1 MLANIIFAG
10 GDAKSFGKGEAYL
23 RRLAELD
30 IAGRH
35 VGRLTQKIGAELA
48 RKRDEEVAL
57 YRRRELPVAVEVTP
71 AAVVVE
77 VDGGRVQARTPASGL
92 GVHNPH
98 WREDKVACLCT
109 LQSPECTTDPHPQVP
124 RCYLDSDYMRTLVDE
139 MHTQRGSMKSQGKP
153 AKNADPP
160 PSVDEAGPPDKTP
173 RWQPER
179 LVRTV
184 VATLKDSEAFG
195 PMVAAEAQRRQFF
208 ASPRAAFVGDGQAY
222 NWTIHRTWFP
232 DFIDITDFVHVA
244 SYVYQAARARV
255 GPGEDSWPTYV
266 RWITAVWQGQ
276 VANVLTDLRVL
287 VEPSSAIQDQARLE
301 SLQES
306 LTYLQNNE
314 SRMDY
319 ARYRRLG
326 LPIVSAL
333 VESLVKEIN
342 WRVKGTEKFWNDP
355 DGVEAIL
362 QVRAALL
369 SEDDRLANYLANR
382 PGKLY
387 RRERARAA

>member
-1 MLANIIFAG
+1 VIQ
-10 GDAKSFGKGEAYL
+10 
-23 RRLAELD
+23 AEP
-30 IAGRH
+30 
-35 VGRLTQKIGAELA
+35 AE
-48 RKRDEEVAL
+48 
-57 YRRRELPVAVEVTP
+57 
-71 AAVVVE
+71 
-77 VDGGRVQARTPASGL
+77 
-92 GVHNPH
+92 
-98 WREDKVACLCT
+98 
-109 LQSPECTTDPHPQVP
+109 
-124 RCYLDSDYMRTLVDE
+124 
-139 MHTQRGSMKSQGKP
+139 
-153 AKNADPP
+153 
-160 PSVDEAGPPDKTP
+160 KTP

-184 VATLKDSEAFG
+184 VATLKDSATFG
-195 PMVAAEAQRRQFF
+195 PMVAAEAQRRNFF

-232 DFIDITDFVHVA
+232 DFTDITDFVHAA
-244 SYVYQAARARV
+244 SYVYQAARASV
-255 GPGEDSWPTYV
+255 GSGDDSWPTYV
-266 RWITAVWQGQ
+266 RWITAMWQGQ
-276 VANVLTDLRVL
+276 VAKVLTDLRGL
-287 VEPSSAIQDQARLE
+287 LEPSSAIEEQTRRA

-306 LTYLQNNE
+306 LTYLHNNE

-355 DGVEAIL
+355 NGAEAIL

-369 SEDDRLANYLANR
+369 SEDDRLTTVLANR
-382 PGKLY
+382 PGHSH